1 MCFSAT
7 ASFTTAAVLLPVSAY
22 TLSTALK
29 TDRRYLGFAIFPL
42 FFGIQQILEG
52 GLWIEIAQGS
62 IARSHFFA
70 LGFLFFAYL
79 VWPFLVP
86 LATFLTEPRRKR
98 RIVFLALS
106 ALGLALG
113 LSLFVPLIF
122 NPDWV
127 PLRIVNHS
135 IDYNSRLIWEG
146 VVPYSVI
153 RVVYASIV
161 CLPLLLSS
169 EKHIKIFGVI
179 ITLSVIAGF
188 AFAHYAFTSV
198 WCFIAALV
206 SSYLVFAM
214 RAVSRRNPESDKPV
228 RGLTYNPPS

>member
-1 MCFSAT
+1 
-7 ASFTTAAVLLPVSAY
+7 
-22 TLSTALK
+22 
-29 TDRRYLGFAIFPL
+29 
-42 FFGIQQILEG
+42 LEG
-52 GLWIEIAQGS
+52 GLWIKIAQS
-62 IARSHFFA
+62 DPAQSHLLA

-86 LATFLTEPRRKR
+86 FATFLIEPRGKR
-98 RIVFLALS
+98 RMAFLALS
-106 ALGLALG
+106 ALGLLLG

-146 VVPYSVI
+146 IVPYSLI
-153 RVVYASIV
+153 RVVYAGIV

-169 EKHIKIFGVI
+169 DKHIKIFGVI

-198 WCFIAALV
+198 WCFMAAIV
-206 SSYLVFAM
+206 SAYLVLAM
-214 RAVSRRNPESDKPV
+214 REVSRRDAQGANPV
-228 RGLTYNPPS
+228 CGLTSNPPT